1 MKTRNHAIPRR
12 AVAVLAVLMVLATA
26 TALAVGLSY
35 SRQVEVKRIAR
46 EAVMQTYGLD
56 GETIALFA
64 ERAQEEDGRWIITYS
79 TEMQHPMGI
88 YTATIETDG
97 SARVQWSL
105 EGVEGAWG
113 QKELTAFLEQKL
125 TEYRQMQA
133 EESLSA
139 GSTDAP
145 IPLPTSVPGARL
157 TQPQAIQA
165 ADEKLIDV
173 FGFSARALSAFK
185 PEAGYENGMW
195 TVVYSANE
203 WHWPDGMLSEKA
215 GTYTVT
221 VKDASGEALQAAWSL
236 EGRESRTVT
245 RETLGTADVY
255 DAQCM
260 EWVQELRTEHE
271 EVYTAYEE
279 VPGHLPVEEVA
290 RLDGLMVAAGFDP
303 ARYNHVL
310 PEGDD
315 MSYEQAVELTAQAL
329 QSQYGVSR
337 EVFDASVLAYGDLT
351 QQAEGRQWYFWVQN
365 QQLLCSWTVVLDA
378 RTGEILDMTTDT
390 LASSN
395 G

>member
-35 SRQVEVKRIAR
+35 SRQVGVKRIAR

-56 GETIALFA
+56 GETIALFGEHA
-64 ERAQEEDGRWIITYS
+64 EEKNGAWTVTYR
-79 TEMQHPMGI
+79 TELRHPMGE
-88 YTATIETDG
+88 YTVTVQPDG
-97 SARVQWSL
+97 SAKAVWSL
-105 EGVEGAWG
+105 EGEEGAWG

-133 EESLSA
+133 DHSMNALSTA
-139 GSTDAP
+139 EP
-145 IPLPTSVPGARL
+145 IPLPTPVPGARL

-195 TVVYSANE
+195 TVVYSANV

-260 EWVQELRTEHE
+260 EWVQELRAEHE

-315 MSYEQAVELTAQAL
+315 ISYEQAVELTAQAL